1 MLIPLGITITSSSKQ
16 IIVSYIRVSIFG
28 SEVILHSV
36 MPIFTFMGAHTVRQ
50 DDEFSSS
57 ALQQT
62 VAKVIPALASNGL
75 SPVNNEIEFLLAS
88 FATAF
93 PHVPRHRRVKLF
105 VSLTKT
111 LGCAESMHLILF

>member
-1 MLIPLGITITSSSKQ
+1 
-16 IIVSYIRVSIFG
+16 
-28 SEVILHSV
+28 
-36 MPIFTFMGAHTVRQ
+36 MGAHTVRQ

-88 FATAF
+88 FTAF

-111 LGCAESMHLILF
+111 LGCAESMHLFCFDGSTICK

>member
-1 MLIPLGITITSSSKQ
+1 
-16 IIVSYIRVSIFG
+16 
-28 SEVILHSV
+28 
-36 MPIFTFMGAHTVRQ
+36 MGAHTVRQ

-62 VAKVIPALASNGL
+62 VAKVIPTLASNGL